1 MEVELKLSTDEAG
14 AAALRRHPRVEQHAL
29 ARPVRRQM
37 TSLYFDTP
45 ELHLRQHGLGLR
57 VRRAAGRWT
66 QTLKSEGSASGGL
79 HRREEWES
87 RVAEPRPDLAAL
99 RLLLPHDSAWDA
111 ALAAPGLAERLVPI
125 FGIRYRRTAWRLRL
139 APDHEAELA
148 LDEGELQCGST
159 LEPVREVELELVS
172 GEPAALFD
180 FALQLLD
187 TVPMRPLDIS
197 KAERGY
203 ALLAPQPLAAVKAR
217 PVALDDRM
225 TVEQALQAIVANTLA
240 QIQANENGVMHGNDP
255 ECVHQMRVGI
265 RRLRS
270 ALRLFADV
278 APLPAPLQAE
288 LQWLGGE
295 LGGARDW
302 EVLAGSTL
310 AAVAQACPGETG
322 LADLQHAALLR
333 AAQQR
338 QAAATAVGSTR
349 YARLLLGLAGWMQA
363 RRGRD
368 AADAPLAG
376 FAAKVLRRRQA
387 KLLERGKQLAHAT
400 ADERHLLRISAKQ
413 LRYASEFFQ
422 ALYPARRIARFV
434 ARLAALQDAL
444 GWLNDAAV
452 ADTLLHELAHEQAAL
467 ERSAGFARG
476 WLAGRSEADLRRL
489 RKPWQRFVAEQRPWA
504 R

>member
-1 MEVELKLSTDEAG
+1 MEVELKLSTDDAG
-14 AAALRRHPRVEQHAL
+14 AAALRRHPLVAQHAL
-29 ARPVRRQM
+29 GRPLRRQM

-45 ELHLRQHGLGLR
+45 ELHLREHGVGLR

-79 HRREEWES
+79 HQREEWES

-99 RLLLPHDSAWDA
+99 RALLPPGSGWDR

-159 LEPVREVELELVS
+159 LEPVCEVELELLA

-187 TVPMRPLDIS
+187 SVPLRPLATS

-203 ALLAPQPLAAVKAR
+203 ALLVPQPPLAALKAR

-225 TVEQALQAIVANTLA
+225 TVAQALQAIVANTLV
-240 QIQANENGVMHGNDP
+240 QIQGNENGVMHGSDP
-255 ECVHQMRVGI
+255 ECVHQMRIGI

-270 ALRLFADV
+270 ALRLFAEVV
-278 APLPAPLQAE
+278 AVPAPLQAE

-310 AAVAQACPGETG
+310 AAVMQACPDETG
-322 LADLQHAALLR
+322 LADLQQAALAR

-338 QAAATAVGSTR
+338 QAAAVAVGSTR
-349 YARLLLGLAGWMQA
+349 CARLLLGLARWMQA
-363 RRGRD
+363 GRRHDG
-368 AADAPLAG
+368 ADAPLAP
-376 FAAKVLRRRQA
+376 FARKQLRRRKA
-387 KLLERGKQLAHAT
+387 KLLARGKDLAHAT
-400 ADERHLLRISAKQ
+400 PDQRHLLRISAKR
-413 LRYASEFFQ
+413 LRYACEFFQ
-422 ALYPARRIARFV
+422 ALYPARRVARFV
-434 ARLAALQDAL
+434 GHLAALQDAF
-444 GWLNDAAV
+444 GWLNDATV
-452 ADTLLHELAHEQAAL
+452 ADTLLQELAAP

-476 WLAGRSEADLRRL
+476 WLAGRREADLRRL
-489 RKPWQRFVAEQRPWA
+489 RKLWNGFVAEAPPWA